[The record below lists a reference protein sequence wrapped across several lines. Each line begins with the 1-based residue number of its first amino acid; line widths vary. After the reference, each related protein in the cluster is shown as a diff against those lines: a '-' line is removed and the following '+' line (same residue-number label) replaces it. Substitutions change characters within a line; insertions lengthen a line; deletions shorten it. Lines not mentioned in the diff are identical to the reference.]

1 MTTTTIK
8 HLIIS
13 GGGPTIIQT
22 LGSLHYLYENEF
34 INVDNIQSIYATS
47 AGAIIAVLLCLR
59 FEWQTIFDYII
70 MRPWNEVFPINVS
83 SIVDSYVN
91 KVIFNITTFE

>member
-1 MTTTTIK
+1 MAQTIK

-22 LGSLHYLYENEF
+22 LGSLQYLYETTF
-34 INVDNIQSIYATS
+34 IQIDKIESIYATS
-47 AGAIIAVLLCLR
+47 AGAIIAVIMCLK

-70 MRPWNEVFPINVS
+70 MRPWNEVFPINMS
-83 SIVDSYVN
+83 SILDTYIN
-91 KVIFNITTFE
+91 KCIFL